1 MFSNNVIKIKED
13 EEKKRINIP
22 TGPLVI
28 FEFLR
33 VLYGLLTLYAAYLC
47 FKKNNG
53 FSWSIIPALLFS
65 PIYIVYVYA
74 TKSKGFK
81 MNPFK

>member
-1 MFSNNVIKIKED
+1 MFSNNIIEVK
-13 EEKKRINIP
+13 EEKKKINVP
-22 TGPLVI
+22 TGPLVS
-28 FEFLR
+28 FEILR

-53 FSWSIIPALLFS
+53 LSWGIIPALLFS

-81 MNPFK
+81 MNPLK

>member
-1 MFSNNVIKIKED
+1 MIKQNKDLVKVINVSFITHEVV
-13 EEKKRINIP
+13 R
-22 TGPLVI
+22 L
-28 FEFLR
+28 F
-33 VLYGLLTLYAAYLC
+33 YGLLSLYAAYLC

-81 MNPFK
+81 MNPF

>member
-1 MFSNNVIKIKED
+1 MFNNNIVK
-13 EEKKRINIP
+13 EEKEKKELMC
-22 TGPLVI
+22 PLVHLTLG
-28 FEFLR
+28 FLR
-33 VLYGLLTLYAAYLC
+33 LFYGLLALYAAYLC

-53 FSWSIIPALLFS
+53 LSWGIIPALLFS